1 MAIQAQG
8 DADDVMSDINVTP
21 LVDVM
26 LVLLV
31 VFIVTAPL
39 LTNAVKINLPQTSA
53 NAPLE
58 LKKAVTISV
67 DATGKVY
74 LDRDEI
80 ALTKLDSELKT
91 LRQSQPDLAVH
102 LNADEATNYGLVAK
116 VMSAVDRAGVTK
128 LSVLTLDE

>member
-1 MAIQAQG
+1 MAIQSQG
-8 DADDVMSDINVTP
+8 DADDVVSDINVTP

-39 LTNAVKINLPQTSA
+39 LTNAVKINLPQTAA

-58 LKKAVTISV
+58 IKKAVTISV
-67 DATGKVY
+67 DAGGKIY
-74 LDRDEI
+74 LDKAEV
-80 ALTKLDSELKT
+80 ALQGLETELKG
-91 LRQSQPDLAVH
+91 LRVGRPELAVH
-102 LNADEATNYGLVAK
+102 LSADGASNYGLVAK

-128 LSVLTLDE
+128 LSVLTLNE